1 MTPGRAMRGT
11 EFVVAL
17 LVLTLACVATTA
29 DAEEG
34 LALVPLPQ
42 SIEWRGGAFALNDTT
57 TIAADPNLEPAAHA
71 LRQALGPATGFALA
85 DGAAATATIRFT
97 LEASLA
103 AEGYRLEASPAQ
115 VEIRAS
121 TAAGA
126 FYAVQTLRQL
136 LPVEAFSETPV
147 RDVDWRI
154 PAALIEDAPRFGW
167 RGMHLDVGRHF
178 MPVEFVLDFI
188 DALAMHKM
196 NRFHWHLTED
206 QGWRIEIRRYPKLA
220 EVGAWRAESEGM
232 FLSGEMDGTP
242 HGGFYTQD
250 EIRRVVAYAA
260 ERFVTIVPEIEMPGH
275 AQAAIAAYPELGNT
289 GETLPVRARWGVN
302 EHVLNV
308 EESTIVFLQ
317 NTLDEVIE
325 LFPGPWI
332 HIGGDEAPTDEWEE
346 SERAQLRMRALG
358 LEEEREL
365 QGYLI
370 SRMHAFLRERGRQL
384 VGWDEIL
391 DTGTLPE
398 DTVVMSW
405 RGSGPGSR
413 AALEG
418 HPVVM
423 APIQPTYFD
432 YTQSSRGDEP
442 PAIPVVNR
450 LEDVYAFEPVPA
462 DLPPAAAR
470 RILGAQGQLWTE
482 LMPVPDHVAYMAF
495 PRAIALA
502 EVLWLDP
509 GQRDYDDFRARLEP
523 HLTRFDLLGLPYRPP
538 GDDALTLGD
547 RVIRFAIDSVGW
559 VMTLL
564 P

>member
-1 MTPGRAMRGT
+1 VLA
-11 EFVVAL
+11 FLVV
-17 LVLTLACVATTA
+17 TLACSGMSARA
-29 DAEEG
+29 DEN

-42 SIEWRGGAFALNDTT
+42 SIARQGGAFALDDTT
-57 TIAADPNLEPAAHA
+57 TIAADPTLEPAARA
-71 LRQALGPATGFALA
+71 LREAVGPATGFDLTGDDDAPT
-85 DGAAATATIRFT
+85 GTIRFT
-97 LEASLA
+97 FDPTVED
-103 AEGYRLEASPAQ
+103 EGYRLDVSPAQ
-115 VEIRAS
+115 LEIRAS

-126 FYAVQTLRQL
+126 FYAVQTFRQL
-136 LPVEAFSETPV
+136 LPVEIFSETRV
-147 RDVDWRI
+147 RDFAWRV
-154 PAALIEDAPRFGW
+154 PAVSIADAPRFGW

-178 MPVEFVLDFI
+178 MPVDFVLDFI

-206 QGWRIEIRRYPKLA
+206 QGWRIEIRRYPKLT

-289 GETLPVRARWGVN
+289 GEALPVRTRWGIN
-302 EHVLNV
+302 EHVFNV
-308 EESTIVFLQ
+308 DESTILFLQ
-317 NTLDEVIE
+317 NVLEEVIE

-332 HIGGDEAPTDEWEE
+332 HIGGDEAPTDEWQE
-346 SERAQLRMRALG
+346 SERAQARMHELEI
-358 LEEEREL
+358 EEEREL

-370 SRMHAFLRERGRQL
+370 GRMHAFLRERGRQL

-391 DTGTLPE
+391 NIGALPE
-398 DTVVMSW
+398 DAVVMSW

-413 AALEG
+413 AAIDG
-418 HPVVM
+418 HTVVM

-432 YTQSSRGDEP
+432 YVQSSRGEEP

-450 LEDVYAFEPVPA
+450 LEDVYAFEPIPA

-482 LMPVPDHVAYMAF
+482 LMRDADHVSYMAF
-495 PRAIALA
+495 PRAIALS
-502 EVLWLDP
+502 ETLWLDSD
-509 GQRDYDDFRARLEP
+509 RKDYDAFLTRLDPHLARLD
-523 HLTRFDLLGLPYRPP
+523 RLGLRYRSP
-538 GDDALTLGD
+538 GNDEPTIGD
-547 RVIRFAIDSVGW
+547 RVTQSAIDVLGW
-559 VMTLL
+559 IMTKFE
-564 P
+564 